1 MRIAAI
7 MTDSPLPR
15 RENTGAPPGQ
25 PDERALLGE
34 LRNGNR
40 EAAEEL
46 VRCTYRRIWALL
58 FRLTGGDEELAA
70 DLTQES
76 YRKAWAALPRFDGR
90 STFSTWV
97 FRIAYTTWLNH
108 RRRPRP
114 VVPMEEKVAAR
125 IRSGEP
131 DAEETAAQAQQD
143 ERLCRAVLALPAPQR
158 QLVVAHFW
166 GEVPVKE
173 LAAAEGISPQA
184 LRKRLRKALA
194 ILRDTLEVAS

>member
-15 RENTGAPPGQ
+15 REEPGAPPGT

-40 EAAEEL
+40 AAAEEL
-46 VRCTYRRIWALL
+46 VRASYRRIWGLL
-58 FRLTGGDEELAA
+58 FRLTGGDGELAA

-114 VVPMEEKVAAR
+114 VIPMDERIAAR
-125 IRSGEP
+125 TRSGEP
-131 DAEETAAQAQQD
+131 DAEELAARAQRN
-143 ERLCRAVLALPAPQR
+143 ERLRRAVLALPDPQR
-158 QLVVAHFW
+158 RLVVARFW
-166 GEVPVKE
+166 GDVPVRE
-173 LAAAEGISPQA
+173 LAAAEGITPQA
-184 LRKRLRKALA
+184 LRKRLRKAMA

>member
-15 RENTGAPPGQ
+15 REEPSAPPGT
-25 PDERALLGE
+25 PDERALLEE

-40 EAAEEL
+40 TAAEEL
-46 VRCTYRRIWALL
+46 VRASYRRIWGLL
-58 FRLTGGDEELAA
+58 YRLTGGDGELAA

-114 VVPMEEKVAAR
+114 VVPMDERIAAH

-131 DAEETAAQAQQD
+131 DAEDLAARAQRN
-143 ERLCRAVLALPAPQR
+143 ERLRRAVLALPDPQR
-158 QLVVAHFW
+158 QLVVARFW
-166 GEVPVKE
+166 GEVPMRE
-173 LAAAEGISPQA
+173 LAAAEGVTPQA
-184 LRKRLRKALA
+184 LRKRLRKAMA

>member
-1 MRIAAI
+1 
-7 MTDSPLPR
+7 MTESPPLHEPDA
-15 RENTGAPPGQ
+15 GARPGQ
-25 PDERALLGE
+25 PDERALLAE

-40 EAAEEL
+40 NAAEEL

-70 DLTQES
+70 DLTQET

-90 STFSTWV
+90 SAFSTWA

-114 VVPMEEKVAAR
+114 VVPMEERVVARLGTAD
-125 IRSGEP
+125 P
-131 DAEETAAQAQQD
+131 DAETLAARSQ
-143 ERLCRAVLALPAPQR
+143 EEEHLRRTVLGLPDPQR
-158 QLVVAHFW
+158 RLIVARFW
-166 GEVPVKE
+166 GDVPVRE
-173 LAAAEGISPQA
+173 LAAAEGISQQA

-194 ILRDTLEVAS
+194 ILRDTLEAAS

>member
-1 MRIAAI
+1 

-15 RENTGAPPGQ
+15 RQEQDGPPGS
-25 PDERALLGE
+25 PDERVLLGE

-40 EAAEEL
+40 AAAEEL
-46 VRCTYRRIWALL
+46 VRVTYRRIWALL
-58 FRLTGGDEELAA
+58 YRLTGGDGELAA

-90 STFSTWV
+90 SAFSTWL

-108 RRRPRP
+108 QRRPRP
-114 VVPMEEKVAAR
+114 VVPLDEGITAR
-125 IRSGEP
+125 ARNGGP
-131 DAEETAAQAQQD
+131 DAEELAARAQQD
-143 ERLCRAVLALPAPQR
+143 ERLRRAVLALPDPQR
-158 QLVVAHFW
+158 QLVVARFW
-166 GEVPVKE
+166 GEVPVRE

-184 LRKRLRKALA
+184 LRKRLRKAMA